1 MFCPQELRC
10 TSAGRLRLQPVALML
25 LMALQEIGECSAL
38 DWLEVQV
45 NPNKYWLTLS
55 KKRKQCCLQNGGP
68 EGGV

>member
-1 MFCPQELRC
+1 MFCPQELQC

-55 KKRKQCCLQNGGP
+55 
-68 EGGV
+68 